1 MKLRVERKYLGEK
14 YTIGHM
20 YIDFENGTGW
30 QYFCDTLEDKV
41 RDLNKDGD
49 LQEPG
54 ETKVYA
60 ETAIPYGAYTIIIT
74 KHLKW
79 GIDVPYLTDVKEFTG
94 VLIHMGSTPEQT
106 LGCILVGFNKIKGQ
120 LVDSNTTFKKLMD
133 IFKQY
138 PQRSYKIE
146 VI

>member
-1 MKLRVERKYLGEK
+1 MKLQVKRVFLGET
-14 YTIGHM
+14 YTIGRM
-20 YIDFENGTGW
+20 YIDYETGLGW

-49 LQEPG
+49 LQDPG
-54 ETKVYA
+54 EAKVYGQ
-60 ETAIPYGAYTIIIT
+60 TAIPYGTYTIIIT
-74 KHLKW
+74 KHVKW

-94 VLIHMGSTPEQT
+94 VLIHMGATAANTE
-106 LGCILVGFNKIKGQ
+106 GCILVGFNTIKGQ
-120 LVDSNTTFKKLMD
+120 LTDSNNTFKKLMGL
-133 IFKQY
+133 FTQH